1 MQGKITE
8 SSVKKLEASDKPY
21 ELVDMQLRG
30 FLLRVQPSGV
40 KTYYFAYRNSAG
52 KRVRIKIG
60 KVGAISV
67 AQARD
72 LAEKHSAAVVQGK
85 DVQSSKKEEKKK
97 AAELADRTLDKFL
110 EKHYGPWAVL
120 NRKTG
125 QKTIDTIKRNFSD
138 LFSKPLHEISL
149 LSVERWRTDRL
160 KAGVKAATINR
171 DVTTLRGLLTKA
183 VEWEVLEI
191 HPLRKLKPLQVDSSP
206 KVRYLSAEEE
216 TRLLGALKAREEGIR
231 AARDRGNRFRQERGY
246 ELLPSLREVVYA
258 DRLMPMV
265 VLSLKTGMRQG
276 ELFDL
281 CWKDVS
287 FDESLITVRAE
298 VNKSNKTRHIPL
310 SQTAKQCLLDWHK
323 QSEEIQPDSLVFPA
337 RDGARLDN
345 VKRSWTQ
352 VLKDAKISTFRWHD
366 MRHDFA
372 SKLVMKGAPLNTVR
386 DLCGHADLSTTLRYA
401 HLAPEHKAEAIALLG

>member
-1 MQGKITE
+1 MRGKITE
-8 SSVKKLEASDKPY
+8 STIKKLEAAAKPY
-21 ELVDMQLRG
+21 ELVDSQLKG
-30 FLLRVQPSGV
+30 FLLRIQPTGD
-40 KTYYFAYRNSAG
+40 KTYYFSYRNDAG

-60 KVGAISV
+60 KVGSISV

-72 LAEKHSAAVVQGK
+72 LAGDHSAEVVRGK
-85 DVQSSKKEEKKK
+85 DVQSFKKEHKKK
-97 AAELADRTLDKFL
+97 AAELADRTLEKFL
-110 EKHYGPWAVL
+110 EKHYGPWAIL

-125 QKTIDTIKRNFSD
+125 QKTIDTIKRNFSE
-138 LFSKPLHEISL
+138 FFPKPLHEISL

-160 KAGVKAATINR
+160 KANIKPATINR

-183 VEWEVLEI
+183 VEWEVLDD

-206 KVRYLSAEEE
+206 KVRYLSASEE
-216 TRLLGALKAREEGIR
+216 TRLMDALTAREEGIR
-231 AARDRGNRFRQERGY
+231 GGRDRGNKFRQKRGY

-281 CWKDVS
+281 RWKDVS
-287 FDESLITVRAE
+287 FDESIITVRAE
-298 VNKSNKTRHIPL
+298 INKSNKTRHIPL
-310 SQTAKQCLLDWHK
+310 SQTAKQCLQDWH
-323 QSEEIQPDSLVFPA
+323 QQNGEVEPESLVFPA
-337 RDGARLDN
+337 KDGARLDN

-352 VLKDAKISTFRWHD
+352 VLKDAKISAFRWHD